1 MSEMDQEETKQVK
14 VVIACRVMEPELERV
29 RNGDPLVEIRY
40 LDQGLHR
47 TPQKMAA
54 LVQEHVD
61 EAAQSAGQ
69 VVIGY
74 GLCSN
79 GIVGVTARGQGLF
92 VPRCHDCIALFLGSP
107 EAYRKAFEAKPGTYY
122 LTPGW
127 IAEKKDPLGILQEE
141 YTPKFGEETSLWV
154 MEEELKHYTHIAF
167 INTGFGD
174 IKPLEARAKENA
186 AFFKKAYEE
195 IPGSLD
201 YFVKLIRG
209 PHEERE
215 FFYLAPGQEIT
226 QDIYLADAMACVS
239 DQ

>member
-1 MSEMDQEETKQVK
+1 MK
-14 VVIACRVMEPELERV
+14 PELELV
-29 RNGDPLVEIRY
+29 RMGDPSIEIRY
-40 LDQGLHR
+40 VDQGLHR

-54 LVQEHVD
+54 IVQGHVD
-61 EAAQSAGQ
+61 EAATSAAQ

-79 GIVGVTARGQGLF
+79 GIAGVTARAQGLS

-107 EAYRKAFEAKPGTYY
+107 EAYRKTFESKPGTYY

-127 IAEKKDPLGILQEE
+127 VAEKKDPLGILQGE

-167 INTGFGD
+167 INTGCGD
-174 IKPLEARAKENA
+174 LESLRARARENA

-209 PHEERE
+209 PYEKEQ
-215 FFYLAPGQEIT
+215 FFCLAPGEKIT
-226 QDIYLADAMACVS
+226 QDMYLEGVGS
-239 DQ
+239 E

>member
-1 MSEMDQEETKQVK
+1 VDEEKTKQLK

-29 RNGDPLVEIRY
+29 RMGDPCVEMRY
-40 LDQGLHR
+40 IDQGLHR

-54 LVQEHVD
+54 IVQGHVD
-61 EAAQSAGQ
+61 EVAGSAGQ

-79 GIVGVTARGQGLF
+79 GIVGVTARAQGLF
-92 VPRCHDCIALFLGSP
+92 VPQCHDCIALFLGSP

-127 IAEKKDPLGILQEE
+127 IAEKKDPLGILQVE

-167 INTGFGD
+167 INTGFGNMES
-174 IKPLEARAKENA
+174 LRSRAQENA

-209 PHEERE
+209 PYEERD

-226 QDIYLADAMACVS
+226 QEMYLADAMACVA

>member
-1 MSEMDQEETKQVK
+1 M
-14 VVIACRVMEPELERV
+14 RWPR
-29 RNGDPLVEIRY
+29 
-40 LDQGLHR
+40 
-47 TPQKMAA
+47 
-54 LVQEHVD
+54 
-61 EAAQSAGQ
+61 SAGQ

-79 GIVGVTARGQGLF
+79 GIVGVTARAQGLF
-92 VPRCHDCIALFLGSP
+92 VPRCHDCIALFLGSH

-174 IKPLEARAKENA
+174 LESLRARARENA

-209 PHEERE
+209 PYEERE
-215 FFYLAPGQEIT
+215 FFCLAPGQEIT
-226 QDIYLADAMACVS
+226 QEMYLADAMACVAGP
-239 DQ
+239 

>member
-1 MSEMDQEETKQVK
+1 MGKEGNGQLK

-29 RNGDPLVEIRY
+29 RMGDPSVEMRY
-40 LDQGLHR
+40 IDQGLHR

-54 LVQEHVD
+54 LVQGHVD
-61 EAAQSAGQ
+61 EVAGSASQ

-79 GIVGVTARGQGLF
+79 GIVGVIARSQGLL
-92 VPRCHDCIALFLGSP
+92 VPRCHDCIALFLGSH

-141 YTPKFGEETSLWV
+141 YTPKYGEETSLWV

-174 IKPLEARAKENA
+174 LESLRARARENA

-201 YFVKLIRG
+201 YFVKLVRG
-209 PHEERE
+209 PYEEGT
-215 FFYLAPGQEIT
+215 FFHLAQGQQIT
-226 QDIYLADAMACVS
+226 QEMYLEDAMACLAER
-239 DQ
+239 